1 MEFYPTPVITWKW
14 FSFFSINVAS
24 FWCEALSLDDWL
36 FSLWQPPLPLF
47 LKWSSGIVPFY
58 QYFFMCLLLLPHF
71 WASVDILAMLFTFQ
85 TIITIITNTCTNS
98 FLPKY
103 NTISILFQ
111 FLSVYSFVDLYEKT
125 YDWLLNATECLVHE
139 LFDRQGPKFAW
150 LITRKNSIL
159 LWSHSAKV
167 FFLIHIFSVTQCI

>member
-1 MEFYPTPVITWKW
+1 MEFYPTPNITWKW
-14 FSFFSINVAS
+14 FFFFFYKCRIFLMRGTFLGWLTFFFMTASSATFSKVVLRNYSI
-24 FWCEALSLDDWL
+24 F
-36 FSLWQPPLPLF
+36 
-47 LKWSSGIVPFY
+47 

-167 FFLIHIFSVTQCI
+167 FLIHIFSVTQCI

>member
-1 MEFYPTPVITWKW
+1 MFNVHHQGTCIACVLYTMEFYPTPNITWKW
-14 FSFFSINVAS
+14 FFFFSINVAS

-36 FSLWQPPLPLF
+36 FF
-47 LKWSSGIVPFY
+47 MTASSATFSKVVLRNYSIF

-111 FLSVYSFVDLYEKT
+111 FLS
-125 YDWLLNATECLVHE
+125 AC
-139 LFDRQGPKFAW
+139 
-150 LITRKNSIL
+150 IL
-159 LWSHSAKV
+159 L
-167 FFLIHIFSVTQCI
+167 LICMRKRMIGC